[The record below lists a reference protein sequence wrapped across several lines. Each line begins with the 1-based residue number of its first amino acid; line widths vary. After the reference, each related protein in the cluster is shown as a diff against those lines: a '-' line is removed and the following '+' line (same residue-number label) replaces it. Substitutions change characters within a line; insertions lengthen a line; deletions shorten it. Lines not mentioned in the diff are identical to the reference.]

1 MQFFEIALLGR
12 PLTLTYRSDKKLHI
26 GDIVEAPV
34 KSKMYRGV
42 VLQQVEEPSFECAEI
57 ERSTSYYFSH
67 EQLKLAQFISTYYVC
82 HLSEAL
88 QLFHPFDKEAVYE
101 SGGDIDAKEV
111 KLSAKQQKALQFA
124 KDKGISLLF
133 GDTGSGK
140 TQVYLAWMKEVVQRG
155 KEAIFLMPEI
165 ALTPQML
172 KRIEAVFG
180 EAVALWHS
188 RLSKK
193 KREETLRR
201 IREGKVKVVAG
212 PRSALF
218 LPLKNLGLIIVDEEH
233 DDSYKSQSRP
243 RIHARDIA
251 VYMGKTLNIP
261 VLLGSATPSVSSFKR
276 YPSFRLK
283 GSYFGGQKRFI
294 FDTSQGVSSQLLGE
308 LQKVLDQKKQALI
321 FLPTRAHFK
330 YLICQECG
338 EAVKCPYCDVG
349 MSVHFDEHALECHYC
364 NFKEYIPKKC
374 PSCGSSELSTKRLG
388 TAQIQSE
395 LQQHFPYARIERF
408 DKDAV
413 STQRKLEKL
422 IKEFAQ
428 KKIDILVGTQMLSKG
443 HDYPDVALSVV
454 MDIDYVLAMADY
466 RARERAVSLFV
477 QISGR
482 AGRKESANVLVQT
495 KNEAFFDRY
504 KEYDLFLEDELA
516 LRKDLYPPFTRLAQ
530 LNFAHKNEKKVKEAM
545 EQVLSCL
552 KGFEKIE
559 IVGYGPNAIEKIA
572 GKYRYH
578 ILLRSS
584 SSKAL
589 LQAIYVCKNDLCDVD
604 MDPVQIG

>member
-1 MQFFEIALLGR
+1 MQFFEVALLGR
-12 PLTLTYRSDKKLHI
+12 PLTLTYRSEKKLHI
-26 GDIVEAPV
+26 GDIVEVPV
-34 KSKMYRGV
+34 KSKIYKGAI
-42 VLQQVEEPSFECAEI
+42 LQQVDKPSFECAEI
-57 ERSTSYYFSH
+57 EHSTSYYFSH
-67 EQLKLAQFISTYYVC
+67 EQLKLAQFIATYYVC
-82 HLSEAL
+82 HISEAL
-88 QLFHPFDKEAVYE
+88 QLFHPFDKETVYE
-101 SGGDIDAKEV
+101 KSDIDV
-111 KLSAKQQKALQFA
+111 KDIVLSKKQQEALQFA

-140 TQVYLAWMKEVVQRG
+140 TQVYLAWMKEVVQSG

-180 EAVALWHS
+180 DSVALWHS

-193 KREETLRR
+193 KREETLQR
-201 IREGKVKVVAG
+201 IRKGEIKVIAG

-218 LPLKNLGLIIVDEEH
+218 LPLKNLGLIVVDEEH
-233 DDSYKSQSRP
+233 DDSYKSQSKP

-251 VYMGKTLNIP
+251 VYMGKTFDIP
-261 VLLGSATPSVSSFKR
+261 VLLGSATPSVSSSKR

-283 GSYFGGQKRFI
+283 GSYFGGQKHFI
-294 FDTSQGVSSQLLGE
+294 FDSSQGVSTQLLSE
-308 LQKVLDQKKQALI
+308 LQKVLEQKKQALI

-364 NFKEYIPKKC
+364 NFKEYIPKQC

-395 LQQHFPYARIERF
+395 LQLHFPSARIERF

-422 IKEFAQ
+422 IKEFSQ

-477 QISGR
+477 QIAGR
-482 AGRKESANVLVQT
+482 AGRKESANVVVQT
-495 KNEAFFDRY
+495 KNEAFFDKY
-504 KEYDLFLEDELA
+504 KEYDLFLQDELA
-516 LRKDLYPPFTRLAQ
+516 FRKDLYPPFTRLAQ
-530 LNFAHKNEKKVKEAM
+530 LNFAHKNESKAKEAM
-545 EQVLSCL
+545 EQVLTCL
-552 KGFEKIE
+552 RGCEKIE

-578 ILLRSS
+578 ILLRSP

-589 LQAIYVCKNDLCDVD
+589 LQAIYACKNDLCDVD